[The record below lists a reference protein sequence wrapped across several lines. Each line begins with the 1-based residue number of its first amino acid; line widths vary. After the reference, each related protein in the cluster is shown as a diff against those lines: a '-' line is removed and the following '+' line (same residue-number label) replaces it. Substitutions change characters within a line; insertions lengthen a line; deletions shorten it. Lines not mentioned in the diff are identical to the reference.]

1 MKEWRPWHIWVFMLG
16 GILAVKQA
24 SGFECLAFDPF
35 SFQQDSLAT
44 PEVDVS
50 GREVGDAF
58 MATQVIVMADEVS
71 DLQFEIAGQDSSS
84 QAGCGS

>member
-1 MKEWRPWHIWVFMLG
+1 MLG

-44 PEVDVS
+44 PEVYVS

-71 DLQFEIAGQDSSS
+71 DSSVRDRRADSSS
-84 QAGCGS
+84 QAGFGF